1 MDLTEL
7 IYDLKSKISS
17 SNWDLLLNY
26 FFGSKDNF
34 ARYIE
39 KIWDLFQYLKI
50 DPTTTTTTSTVS
62 TTDIPI
68 TSKIYLNDQ
77 LIDDVMGKFSGFKFD
92 ENVVNEYFKH
102 CVEPNIFE

>member
-1 MDLTEL
+1 M
-7 IYDLKSKISS
+7 
-17 SNWDLLLNY
+17 
-26 FFGSKDNF
+26 
-34 ARYIE
+34 

-77 LIDDVMGKFSGFKFD
+77 LIDDVMGKLVDLNLMKMSLM
-92 ENVVNEYFKH
+92 
-102 CVEPNIFE
+102 NISNIVLNQISLNNWETYG